1 LTRAGEEKGVLEV
14 GDGVDTRA
22 PLVSQQTKKK
32 RGRGR
37 GGPVARLD
45 GPRGLAGPRAGKK
58 GKGRERDLE
67 SFLSFFS
74 NLFKLL
80 NLNSFSNF
88 KLLQNFS
95 RFKLFSKIF
104 KSI

>member
-1 LTRAGEEKGVLEV
+1 VLEV

-45 GPRGLAGPRAGKK
+45 GPRGIAGPRSGKK
-58 GKGRERDLE
+58 REGE
-67 SFLSFFS
+67 GEGFGEFSFF
-74 NLFKLL
+74 FFQT
-80 NLNSFSNF
+80 FSNF
-88 KLLQNFS
+88 
-95 RFKLFSKIF
+95 
-104 KSI
+104 